1 MVTFLVTSEIWIGQI
16 KMNLSSIFYC
26 FLLMTYQQ
34 LLTGLLTAK
43 YEKCFVPLCWITR
56 LQLMSLK
63 KSMLELHRVGVEEY
77 KKVVKLPVTIVLD
90 NVRSE
95 MNVGSVF
102 RTADAFLIERIV
114 LCGITPQPPKAEI
127 HKTALGAEESVL
139 WNYYSTTAEA
149 VDQLKR
155 DGYMIVSVEQVHD
168 STSLDQFVVSR
179 GQKVAIVMG
188 NEVKGVSQEVV
199 DASDQCVEIPQHGT
213 KHSLNI
219 SCCAAIV
226 MWHVYQSIYINV

>member
-1 MVTFLVTSEIWIGQI
+1 MGQ
-16 KMNLSSIFYC
+16 
-26 FLLMTYQQ
+26 
-34 LLTGLLTAK
+34 
-43 YEKCFVPLCWITR
+43 
-56 LQLMSLK
+56 K

-77 KKVVKLPVTIVLD
+77 KKAEKLPVTVVLD

-102 RTADAFLIERIV
+102 RTADAFLMERIC

-127 HKTALGAEESVL
+127 HKTALGAEESVA
-139 WNYYSTTAEA
+139 WQYYPTTLVA
-149 VDQLKR
+149 VEQLKA
-155 DGYMIVSVEQVHD
+155 DGYQVCSIEQVHD
-168 STSLDQFVVSR
+168 SVSLENFVVDN
-179 GQKVAIVMG
+179 GQKLAIVLG

-199 DASDQCVEIPQHGT
+199 DASDLCVEVPQHGT

-226 MWHVYQSIYINV
+226 MWHVYQSGIRN